1 MICVNPWRSRV
12 KQLRLRSLFPQ
23 TNHDCPFSQ
32 RMLGSK
38 QVGSAYANPLKSSPS
53 ASNRLAQWLQSAS
66 AEVWLKFL
74 LSLLGLGLAFA
85 TALFSTV
92 SRDAGNLWATVILA
106 STSLV
111 LATLVGLV
119 TVPYL
124 ARRVAVERL
133 RESFD
138 YEVTR
143 AGIVYALVTLVIG
156 IAALNTGNN
165 LLYIVVAAMLAA
177 ILVSGVVSA
186 WVLRWLELDVRLPE
200 HVFAGRPVAGRIV
213 LRNPR
218 RFLPSFSIRVV
229 STRRKRKKQSKQWRW
244 EATTFAFPFNR
255 PSEQQWLRLPDRRL
269 RRVTVVPPPPGI
281 FQGMAYFPFLPPQ
294 AELSADLELRFDQR
308 GRYREDSFGLATRFP
323 FAFLTKTR
331 HVSLPREVLVYPRI
345 EPTDEVYE
353 ILPLVRGEWESFV
366 RGRGSDLYR
375 IREYMP
381 EDSARHVDWK
391 ATAKSGSLKVRE
403 FAREDERKLCIAL
416 DNPEPG
422 LISER
427 AYEKAVDLTAS
438 LAWHF
443 STQEAELSFVVPGRP
458 RTRDLHE
465 FLAWLAVIEPGLGEV
480 DSGAPETGKERGAD
494 SADALR
500 GMNLG
505 SSDAYNIV
513 VTARPRGSLPTALW
527 NCSYFIF
534 AGDASPTKAAPKKA
548 SR

>member
-1 MICVNPWRSRV
+1 MSSTYV
-12 KQLRLRSLFPQ
+12 
-23 TNHDCPFSQ
+23 
-32 RMLGSK
+32 
-38 QVGSAYANPLKSSPS
+38 NPLKSSAPAKLS
-53 ASNRLAQWLQSAS
+53 AWLQSAS
-66 AEVWLKFL
+66 VEVWVKFL
-74 LSLLGLGLAFA
+74 LALVGLGLAFA
-85 TALFSTV
+85 AALFSTV

-133 RESFD
+133 RETFD
-138 YEVTR
+138 YDVTR
-143 AGIVYALVTLVIG
+143 AGIVYVLVTLVIG

-200 HVFAGRPVAGRIV
+200 HVFAGRPVLGRIV

-218 RFLPSFSIRVV
+218 RRLPSFSIRVV
-229 STRRKRKKQSKQWRW
+229 STRKKKKKTSKQWQR
-244 EATTFAFPFNR
+244 ESATFAFPFNR
-255 PSEQQWLRLPDRRL
+255 PPAEQWFRLPDIHL
-269 RRVTVVPPPPGI
+269 RRVMVIPPPPGI
-281 FQGMAYFPFLPPQ
+281 FQGMAYFPYLPPKG
-294 AELSADLELRFDQR
+294 ELSADLQLRFDHR

-345 EPTDEVYE
+345 EPTDEFFE

-366 RGRGSDLYR
+366 RGRGSELYR

-403 FAREDERKLCIAL
+403 FAREDERKLCIFF
-416 DNPEPG
+416 DNPASS
-422 LISER
+422 LLSEH

-443 STQEAELSFVVPGRP
+443 AAQETEVSFAVPGHP

-465 FLAWLAVIEPGLGEV
+465 FLALLAVIQPDTHGATAQPNDTSSVDVPREDVLREDVLGEM
-480 DSGAPETGKERGAD
+480 K
-494 SADALR
+494 
-500 GMNLG
+500 LG
-505 SSDAYNIV
+505 ISDEYNIII
-513 VTARPRGSLPTALW
+513 TARPRGTLPSALW
-527 NCSYFIF
+527 NSSYFVF
-534 AGDASPTKAAPKKA
+534 VGEPATPQ
-548 SR
+548 SRPYHPRA

>member
-1 MICVNPWRSRV
+1 M
-12 KQLRLRSLFPQ
+12 
-23 TNHDCPFSQ
+23 
-32 RMLGSK
+32 
-38 QVGSAYANPLKSSPS
+38 GSAYANPLKSNPS
-53 ASNRLAQWLQSAS
+53 APDRSVPGRTARWLQSGS
-66 AEVWLKFL
+66 VDVWVKFL
-74 LSLLGLGLAFA
+74 LALVGLGLAFVS
-85 TALFSTV
+85 ALFSTV
-92 SRDAGNLWATVILA
+92 SRDAGNVWATVILA
-106 STSLV
+106 SASLV

-143 AGIVYALVTLVIG
+143 AGIVYVLVTLVIG

-200 HVFAGRPVAGRIV
+200 HVFAGRAVLGRIV
-213 LRNPR
+213 LHNPR

-229 STRRKRKKQSKQWRW
+229 STRKKKRNPVKQWQW

-255 PSEQQWLRLPDRRL
+255 PPDQQWLHLPDRRL
-269 RRVTVVPPPPGI
+269 RRVTVVPPPAGI
-281 FQGMAYFPFLPPQ
+281 FQGMAYFPYVPPK
-294 AELSADLELRFDQR
+294 AELSADLELNFERR
-308 GRYREDSFGLATRFP
+308 GRYREDSFGVATRFP

-331 HVSLPREVLVYPRI
+331 HVSLPREVLVYPRVGPI
-345 EPTDEVYE
+345 DELFE

-403 FAREDERKLCIAL
+403 FAREDERKLCVVF

-422 LISER
+422 MVSES
-427 AYEKAVDLTAS
+427 AYEKAVELTAS

-443 STQEAELSFVVPGRP
+443 STQDAEVSFVVPGQP

-465 FLAWLAVIEPGLGEV
+465 FLGWLAVIEPGTHNPV
-480 DSGAPETGKERGAD
+480 KTAPGSPA
-494 SADALR
+494 SDANPLH
-500 GMNLG
+500 GMN
-505 SSDAYNIV
+505 STAADEYNIV
-513 VTARPRGSLPTALW
+513 VTARSRGSLPTALW
-527 NCSYFIF
+527 NSSYFVF
-534 AGDASPTKAAPKKA
+534 VGDEASPRKP
-548 SR
+548 SRS